1 MARPLFAQPHA
12 EECHVFCKPVQHP
25 SQEETMHCVVILIFR
40 PFTMRFSL
48 SRIPFSILR
57 RLEQQMGLKWLA
69 QILHKLSNQMSFQE
83 RPVSDGQRQGL
94 RLLSEFRIELYC

>member
-1 MARPLFAQPHA
+1 MR
-12 EECHVFCKPVQHP
+12 
-25 SQEETMHCVVILIFR
+25 CVVILIFR